1 VVQLQGLNIQTIYK
15 ERSAHL
21 QFPNGKT
28 VRLHQG
34 KDYLAYLHPVRI
46 APAEATVKAPI
57 GVITFKEGSALE
69 NIERIA
75 KEIPNFSM
83 FGMTPRPITSAGGG
97 MTGPASF
104 FTSMTGMLQEP
115 GFSSGQP
122 GSSADGEVIAY
133 FRSPTGEMLCV
144 SSLFKVSQTQTPSLD
159 FFKQFI
165 TYGASNQIALNGWS
179 LEQMVPGDGSYF
191 TYEGSNIIP
200 DCSPYEWIVFKSMI
214 NMDPTD
220 FATLVRTTQAGSRS
234 IQGLGTRELFY
245 NDSASSSSYL
255 PHDNKTYLVMRPLGK
270 NKHKKV
276 EPLKKADLKTTEA
289 IENAKQPSTI
299 SQVGKNVSDNLNEY
313 VVSLIWLL
321 MFGLSFAGLYYYG
334 NKVKI
339 LVYIYNW
346 FRKLF
351 GRDPLIENPIVPPI
365 LADNGTSV

>member
-1 VVQLQGLNIQTIYK
+1 MSIFSSQSSWTGQCSGSNQ
-15 ERSAHL
+15 S
-21 QFPNGKT
+21 
-28 VRLHQG
+28 
-34 KDYLAYLHPVRI
+34 
-46 APAEATVKAPI
+46 PI
-57 GVITFKEGSALE
+57 NLSQS
-69 NIERIA
+69 IA
-75 KEIPNFSM
+75 KPCNLSCDFKM
-83 FGMTPRPITSAGGG
+83 DDAQATSAGVQISDEGFLIYNNSGG
-97 MTGPASF
+97 
-104 FTSMTGMLQEP
+104 L
-115 GFSSGQP
+115 
-122 GSSADGEVIAY
+122 GSCKFRDTTYQAIALLVSHPSHHTLESAPADGEVIAY

-165 TYGASNQIALNGWS
+165 PYGASKKIGFNGWS
-179 LEQMVPGDGSYF
+179 LEQMVPADGSYF
-191 TYEGSNIIP
+191 TYQGSNIIP
-200 DCSPYEWIVFKSMI
+200 DCSPCEWIVFKSMI

-220 FATLVRTTQAGSRS
+220 FATLVRTSQAGSRS

-245 NDSASSSSYL
+245 NDSSSSSSYL

-270 NKHKKV
+270 NKQKKV

-313 VVSLIWLL
+313 VVSLIWIL

-346 FRKLF
+346 FRNLF
-351 GRDPLIENPIVPPI
+351 GRDPIIENPIIPPI
-365 LADNGTSV
+365 LADNGTTIEV